1 MRFKLKSFEENNMAS
16 FDKVSSSVGDKRNTD
31 LRRMSRIEK
40 ILRIRKRVN
49 TLKNI
54 INPSESKINNT
65 NIYELKIGED

>member
-1 MRFKLKSFEENNMAS
+1 MAS